1 MNINVLY
8 NFRNKFQ
15 TFARFYQN
23 SIFQNFYIPV
33 QIILYS
39 KLETRIKPPVEDNKD
54 VKQTHTHT
62 HTHAHTHV
70 QYRESYVTFRVFS
83 LKF

>member
-8 NFRNKFQ
+8 NFTNKFQ

-23 SIFQNFYIPV
+23 SVFQNFYIPV

-39 KLETRIKPPVEDNKD
+39 ELETCVKPPVEDNKG

-62 HTHAHTHV
+62 HAHTRTYSIEMH
-70 QYRESYVTFRVFS
+70 
-83 LKF
+83 LM